1 MPPKPDLTMEDLLD
15 LTRNLH
21 VADED
26 GWEVNEERE
35 SEVGKSCLLGRFCS
49 NKNMNRNLIRTILGR
64 VWGLAE
70 VDWGVKIKKVTIE
83 ASFLIFSFKNKSD
96 LSRIVNK
103 SPWMLNNG
111 VLILQRLSK
120 HPSNWEVEMNRFPL
134 MGRVLN
140 LPTKA
145 ITKNNMHTASINGG
159 RVWIAIDKPLCPGFL
174 YPNSGDRIWLP
185 FRYERLPFMCFNC
198 GKIGHDFRSCASH
211 PVTVVDGKGRSSA
224 AFGAWLKIDDK
235 PMGQKGRTENTEDGE
250 KGTNFIQPAVSLK
263 GISEVEK
270 SQLVK
275 SLGEVLN
282 PTLLEELPTRIL
294 CVGRYKLLKLLFH
307 SNL

>member
-1 MPPKPDLTMEDLLD
+1 
-15 LTRNLH
+15 
-21 VADED
+21 
-26 GWEVNEERE
+26 
-35 SEVGKSCLLGRFCS
+35 
-49 NKNMNRNLIRTILGR
+49 MNRNLIRTILGR

-70 VDWGVKIKKVTIE
+70 VDSGVKIKKVTIE
-83 ASFLIFSFKNKSD
+83 ASFLIFSFKNESD

-111 VLILQRLSK
+111 VLILQRFSK
-120 HPSNWEVEMNRFPL
+120 LPSNWEVEMNRFPL

-145 ITKNNMHTASINGG
+145 ITKNNMLRLASMAGEVIEIQKEEVTKITVNGYFWFK
-159 RVWIAIDKPLCPGFL
+159 VWIAIDKPLCPGFL

-185 FRYERLPFMCFNC
+185 FRYERLPFMCFSC

-282 PTLLEELPTRIL
+282 PTLLQELPTRIL